1 MDLRRDDFKRSIRA
15 PAKLNLFLD
24 VLGRRGDGFH
34 DLETLMVPVRLA
46 DQVTLSP
53 TQPKSDQLGEIQFT
67 AHTCWPIR
75 SAHGLPNVPSG
86 ADNLVVKSLK
96 LFQERS
102 GCSLGAR
109 VELIKRIPMAAGM
122 GGGSSDAAAA
132 LRLANRAWHL
142 NWADDRLSA
151 LAAELGSDI
160 PFFLSRGAAICRGR
174 GEQVERLPP

>member
-1 MDLRRDDFKRSIRA
+1 MDLRGDDFKRSIRA

-53 TQPKSDQLGEIQFT
+53 TQPTSHQPGEIQFT
-67 AHTCWPIR
+67 ARTCWPIR
-75 SAHGLPNVPSG
+75 SAHDLPNVPSG
-86 ADNLVVKSLK
+86 ADNLVVKALK

-102 GCSLGAR
+102 GCSFGAR
-109 VELIKRIPMAAGM
+109 VELVKRIPMAAGM

-132 LRLANRAWHL
+132 LRLAKHAWQVS
-142 NWADDRLSA
+142 WTDDRLGA
-151 LAAELGSDI
+151 LAAEL
-160 PFFLSRGAAICRGR
+160 
-174 GEQVERLPP
+174 